1 MRELMTLV
9 RKEGKEAEEL
19 EGIGVE
25 LLKKK
30 RKRS

>member
-19 EGIGVE
+19 DGIGVE
-25 LLKKK
+25 LKK
-30 RKRS
+30 RERDPR